1 MARVGYGRVST
12 LDQHALV
19 QHELLT
25 AAGCERIFLDE
36 GVSGAK
42 ASRPQLDRCLDYLRP
57 GDVLVVTKLDRLG
70 RSVRNLIELADSL
83 REHGIDLVATQQQ
96 IDTTTSTLAGL

>member
-12 LDQHALV
+12 PDQNALV
-19 QHELLT
+19 QHDLLT

-42 ASRPQLDRCLDYLRP
+42 ASRPQLDRCLEYLRP
-57 GDVLVVTKLDRLG
+57 LVTRW
-70 RSVRNLIELADSL
+70 RSQSWRGSS
-83 REHGIDLVATQQQ
+83 
-96 IDTTTSTLAGL
+96 TTTP